1 MARAPAVAGQGRW
14 GLRLL
19 PASVFGQLVLVIAL
33 VLVGAGLLTL
43 LLGRELAARPAA
55 EQLLRAI
62 DGFAHLVEQAD
73 AERPHAQV
81 LRRLHEAGL
90 QTASAPPADASP
102 RIAPFLRRLLEQ
114 DARLGTGRELRLQ
127 RSDDS
132 SVLWLKLNTEPTTWV
147 AFHGRRDGGLRHF
160 TLGLL
165 IGSVVLVW
173 AAAAYFAR
181 RLVVPLRGLAR
192 AAPGIVRGEGAPPA
206 TTRAPREVAD
216 LARAL
221 GQASDEVRA
230 AAAERAFMLAGI
242 SHDLRTP
249 LTRVQFAVALL
260 PHTDPQLRQDI
271 ERDIGEIDA
280 ILSQFIAYARD
291 GRDEAAES
299 LDLADLCRSVI
310 AASHQPWAVTLP
322 ATAPLQGRPMALARA
337 IENLVVNAERHAAA
351 PFALSLTAQGAD
363 WVLRVSDHGPGL
375 SPEAADRALRPFVH
389 DPSRGGSGLG
399 LAIVERVARQ
409 HGGQLL
415 LTSNTP
421 HGLCAVMTLPGA

>member
-1 MARAPAVAGQGRW
+1 MTAPQALEAPRGR

-102 RIAPFLRRLLEQ
+102 RIAPFMRRLLEQ
-114 DARLGTGRELRLQ
+114 DERLGTGRELRLQ
-127 RSDDS
+127 RTEDS
-132 SVLWLKLNTEPTTWV
+132 SVLWLKLRTDPATWV

-160 TLGLL
+160 TLALL
-165 IGSVVLVW
+165 IGSLVLVW
-173 AAAAYFAR
+173 ASAAYFAR

-192 AAPGIVRGEGAPPA
+192 AAPGIVRGEGAPPVSP
-206 TTRAPREVAD
+206 RGPREVAE

-260 PHTDPQLRQDI
+260 PHTDPQLRADI

-291 GRDEAAES
+291 GRDEAVET
-299 LDLADLCRSVI
+299 LDLADLCRGTI
-310 AASHQPWAVTLP
+310 AASHQPWALTLP
-322 ATAPLQGRPMALARA
+322 ASATLQGRPMALSRA

-351 PFALSLTAQGAD
+351 PFVLSLQAQGAD
-363 WVLRVSDHGPGL
+363 WVLRVADHGPGL
-375 SPEAADRALRPFVH
+375 SPEAAERALRPFVH

-409 HGGQLL
+409 HGGHLR
-415 LTSNTP
+415 LTPNTP
-421 HGLCAVMTLPGA
+421 HGLCAVMTLRGA